1 LGRGAGATGSDLTLT
16 GKLAKLKV
24 FCKVPEG
31 SPFLSGLSQT
41 GRTLRVMVFDTLP
54 SPALG
59 AAAAAGPVAW
69 LVRHGES
76 TWNAL
81 GLAQGHSDQ
90 PRLTRQ
96 GARQA
101 RYVASQL
108 RGRPIGAVYASDLR
122 RAAATAAPLAA
133 ALGLTVNYDPRL
145 RERGLG
151 VLEGTRSVTVPA
163 ALSGVDG
170 TRVIDPDARPPDGE
184 SLRDLYWRV
193 AGFADDLLTACQ
205 PDRAGQP
212 ERRGGPPEVAVVA
225 HGGTLRVLTAYLRG
239 VPVERMAWEPI
250 GNGCVVRLQPDQ
262 YAHS

>member
-1 LGRGAGATGSDLTLT
+1 L
-16 GKLAKLKV
+16 LKAAL
-24 FCKVPEG
+24 F
-31 SPFLSGLSQT
+31 FSGLSQT
-41 GRTLRVMVFDTLP
+41 GRTLRVMALDTLP
-54 SPALG
+54 PPAPAPAP
-59 AAAAAGPVAW
+59 AAAVGPVVW

-96 GARQA
+96 GTRQA

-108 RGRPIGAVYASDLR
+108 RGRPIGAIYASDLR

-133 ALGLTVNYDPRL
+133 ALGLPVSHDPRL

-151 VLEGTRSVTVPA
+151 VLEGTPSVAVPA

-170 TRVIDPDARPPDGE
+170 TRVIDPDARPLDGE
-184 SLRDLYWRV
+184 SLRDLYWR
-193 AGFADDLLTACQ
+193 AAEFADDLLAACQ
-205 PDRAGQP
+205 PDRARQP
-212 ERRGGPPEVAVVA
+212 ERIGPREVAVVA

-250 GNGCVVRLQPDQ
+250 GNGCVVRLQPNL